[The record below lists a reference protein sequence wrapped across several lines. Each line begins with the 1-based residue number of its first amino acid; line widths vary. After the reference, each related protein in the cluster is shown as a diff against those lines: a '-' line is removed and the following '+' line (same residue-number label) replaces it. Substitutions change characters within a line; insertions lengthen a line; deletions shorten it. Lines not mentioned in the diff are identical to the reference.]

1 MYVALE
7 MFGNMEQKNLKFKQ
21 LVFLTDDE
29 ACKIKDFILYVYNYS
44 SSGIGREKYQVEKYD
59 RTLDKRFNFKLPDG
73 RDYRLIEHIELF
85 K

>member
-1 MYVALE
+1 MCIRDREYGAEEPEV
-7 MFGNMEQKNLKFKQ
+7 QTIS
-21 LVFLTDDE
+21 FLTDDE

>member
-44 SSGIGREKYQVEKYD
+44 SSGIGREK
-59 RTLDKRFNFKLPDG
+59 
-73 RDYRLIEHIELF
+73 ISS
-85 K
+85 